1 MSGATSW
8 AKDHPWMTFFL
19 ISGAVSTVGMVM
31 ATARQPAPVLQRYGR
46 HGRRYGRH
54 GRRYGRTDMDIPDD
68 LPPTPLDYNANL
80 TLEEAFPDG
89 RVEVTIGEPVEVSR
103 TPKEAPLDL
112 KVVAGVGA
120 LAVAAWLAFK

>member
-31 ATARQPAPVLQRYGR
+31 ATAIKPAPKLQRF
-46 HGRRYGRH
+46 
-54 GRRYGRTDMDIPDD
+54 RRYGRTDMDVPDD

-89 RVEVTIGEPVEVSR
+89 RVEVTIGEPTEVRR
-103 TPKEAPLDL
+103 TPQEAPLDL

>member
-1 MSGATSW
+1 
-8 AKDHPWMTFFL
+8 MTFFL

-31 ATARQPAPVLQRYGR
+31 ATAMRPVPKLQRF
-46 HGRRYGRH
+46 RRY